1 MAKLIITAKIK
12 APATN
17 VQTNMRS
24 IVVRVSNVPLNTT
37 GSSGDKVAAVS
48 ADAGNIIERR
58 SDGLY
63 AVVNK
68 PDDILSFVS
77 ALDNAIN

>member
-1 MAKLIITAKIK
+1 MAKLIITAKTK

-17 VQTNMRS
+17 VQTDMRS

-48 ADAGNIIERR
+48 VDAGNIIERR
-58 SDGLY
+58 SDGIY
-63 AVVNK
+63 AAVNK

-77 ALDNAIN
+77 ALDDAIN